1 MLTSQQH
8 GLSRLPWAP
17 IFLKINKIL
26 HITNTM
32 KKRYFDTS
40 LPQVTATPT
49 GAITYITL
57 TDVRLKDEYVVV
69 QFYPW
74 LIHFIS
80 LCFWGMVM
88 YDNEFETKKNK
99 I

>member
-1 MLTSQQH
+1 MEFNADQSTTWTTQTILGTYFFKNQQD
-8 GLSRLPWAP
+8 
-17 IFLKINKIL
+17 
-26 HITNTM
+26 ITNTI

-40 LPQVTATPT
+40 LPQVPANPT

-74 LIHFIS
+74 LIYFTS
-80 LCFWGMVM
+80 LCF
-88 YDNEFETKKNK
+88 
-99 I
+99 